1 MSPQSYVFPASP
13 SRQVKAV
20 QDYMKY
26 VSVFDINN
34 LSTLIADSF
43 TQTTLPSNLGVPV
56 RTKDENFAVLEEV
69 KGVLDGKMDVSKI
82 QKAGSILTV
91 SVFDR

>member
-1 MSPQSYVFPASP
+1 MSPQPYVFPVSP

-20 QDYMKY
+20 QDYMNY
-26 VSVFDINN
+26 VSVFDIDN
-34 LSTLIADSF
+34 LSTLITDSF

-69 KGVLDGKMDVSKI
+69 KGILKGKMDVSKF
-82 QKAGSILTV
+82 QKAS
-91 SVFDR
+91 